1 MFWFTLLL
9 LFGNV
14 YVLLICNKEEYFFM
28 KSKGFTLIELLIV
41 IAIIGILASVVLGSL
56 NTARTKATD
65 AAIKSNLTNLRG
77 AASIWYDDN
86 AYMYASTDYSLAA
99 CPTATSTGNIFAD
112 SKIFSGVSEAY
123 TKAGGASLSRCVAL
137 PTAWAVAV
145 QLKTS
150 DGAGNAGADAW
161 CVDSVGASRQ
171 YIYTGVQTI
180 ADAITVDAC
189 S

>member
-1 MFWFTLLL
+1 M
-9 LFGNV
+9 N
-14 YVLLICNKEEYFFM
+14 N
-28 KSKGFTLIELLIV
+28 KGFTLIELLIV

-86 AYMYASTDYSLAA
+86 GQEYASIDYPAGT

-112 SKIFSGVSEAY
+112 AKIFSGVSEAY
-123 TKAGGASLSRCVAL
+123 TKAGGASLSRCVASE
-137 PTAWAVAV
+137 TAWAVAV

-150 DGAGNAGADAW
+150 DGVGGVPDAW
-161 CVDSVGASRQ
+161 CVDSVGASRA
-171 YIYTGVQTI
+171 YTYGTGEDVTNTI
-180 ADAITVDAC
+180 DGSDAC
-189 S
+189 K